1 MARWFRRRYALKR
14 RVNLP
19 RIPKLLLVFL
29 LVFFLSIYMFRM
41 LDKNLKPAI
50 IQMAEARAHQVAG
63 EAIHKALYDK
73 VLANVNYNDLVFVH
87 KDSQQRITMM
97 QANSIKI
104 SRIISQANLEIKQ
117 SLRNIS
123 EETLKI
129 PLGQASGSRIL
140 ANYGPRINV
149 RIIPLGTV
157 STKFADEFQQA
168 GINQVRH
175 ILYLKIET
183 TVRIVFPLAA
193 TSIEINNNIPMAE
206 TIIVGEVPKTYVGL
220 ESLFK
225 GIVGAQPGQ

>member
-1 MARWFRRRYALKR
+1 MARWYRSRYGLRRRIYLLR
-14 RVNLP
+14 F
-19 RIPKLLLVFL
+19 PKLLLVL
-29 LVFFLSIYMFRM
+29 LLAIFLSIYIFNI
-41 LDKNLKPAI
+41 LDRNLKPAI

-63 EAIHKALYDK
+63 EAINKALYDK

-97 QANSIKI
+97 QANSVKI

-129 PLGQASGSRIL
+129 PLGQASGSKIL

-149 RIIPLGTV
+149 RILPIGTV

-183 TVRIVFPLAA
+183 TVSIIFPLAT
-193 TSIEINNNIPMAE
+193 TSININNSIPMAE
-206 TIIVGEVPKTYVGL
+206 TIIVGEVPNTYLGL

-225 GIVGAQPGQ
+225 GMISGQSGQ